1 MPQILIV
8 TDSSESAAE
17 VIYRESISA
26 VHLAPGHSGDQ
37 LIERLAWAVGDA
49 AQAERRADHGQ
60 QTGLQQLPE
69 LHAA

>member
-49 AQAERRADHGQ
+49 AQAERRADHGRP
-60 QTGLQQLPE
+60 TGLQQLPD
-69 LHAA
+69 LRVA